1 MVNDIAISVDGLTIR
16 YESAEPVVA
25 AASFMVKQG
34 EFTSLIGRSGTG
46 KTSILNAIAGF
57 IPFEGTIERTGRFS
71 YVFQRNAL
79 FPFMTVAGNIGFGL
93 SGLGRAER
101 NRAVK
106 EILDLIGLPGFG
118 TRYPSQLSGGQA
130 QRVALGQALAVK
142 PDIILL
148 DEAFAALDVLTR
160 DQLTDWLRSLVK
172 TVNVSVL
179 MTSHY
184 LDEVIT
190 LSQQVLVLSDRQL
203 TTYPMVTNPDRFSVE
218 FQSIKQQLSLL
229 L

>member
-1 MVNDIAISVDGLTIR
+1 MANNIAISVDGLTIR
-16 YESAEPVVA
+16 YKSAEPVVA
-25 AASFMVKQG
+25 AVSFLVKQG

-57 IPFEGTIERTGRFS
+57 ISFEGTIERKGRFS

-101 NRAVK
+101 DHVIK
-106 EILDLIGLPGFG
+106 ETLDLIGLPGFG
-118 TRYPSQLSGGQA
+118 ARYPSQLSGGQA
-130 QRVALGQALAVK
+130 QRVALGQALAVR

-190 LSQQVLVLSDRQL
+190 LSQQVLILSGRQL
-203 TTYPMVTNPDRFSVE
+203 TTYPMTTNPERFSVE
-218 FQSIKQQLSLL
+218 FQTVKQQLSLL